1 MQENTIENEILK
13 MAQTNVN
20 KKIIEEKIKLEN
32 KFNSEI
38 EDVKFILELINKK
51 MLYKKDKKGYELI
64 TSEIFLKDYLEKE
77 TKYTWQRKLEITEPT
92 NKYADYCDSY
102 QLQIEVNGEKYYH
115 IGYIINDFEK
125 ELNNK
130 INRINYMTDG
140 LYEIKKDFEELV
152 KQEPIIKKM
161 IEDYYKTNEA
171 LNVSKNE
178 I

>member
-1 MQENTIENEILK
+1 MQEDIENKILE
-13 MAQTNVN
+13 MAQKNVN
-20 KKIIEEKIKLEN
+20 KKISEEKIKLEN
-32 KFNSEI
+32 KINSEI
-38 EDVKFILELINKK
+38 KDVKLILELINKK

-64 TSEIFLKDYLEKE
+64 TSEIFFKDYFEKE
-77 TKYTWQRKLEITEPT
+77 TKYDWQRKLEIKEPT
-92 NKYADYCDSY
+92 DKYANYCDSY

-125 ELNNK
+125 ELSNK

-161 IEDYYKTNEA
+161 IEDYHKTNET
-171 LNVSKNE
+171 LNGGINNG
-178 I
+178 